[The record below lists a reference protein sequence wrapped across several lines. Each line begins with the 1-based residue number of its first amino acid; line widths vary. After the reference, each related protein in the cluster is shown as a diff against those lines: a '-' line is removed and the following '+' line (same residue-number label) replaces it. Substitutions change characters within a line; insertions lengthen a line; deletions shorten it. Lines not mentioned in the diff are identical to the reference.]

1 MRLVECG
8 AVAAAAVRSVWQRCQ
23 IYRGARDIWSRPRVH
38 DAPRDVDEVFDDL
51 FDEKVPNV
59 SQSDW
64 AVAVHPE
71 GVKRGKAAGRC
82 PSLWLRHEQAVFQ
95 AATGALMTTEANP
108 PRCVHLG
115 LHAVHTEK

>member
-1 MRLVECG
+1 MRLGECG

-23 IYRGARDIWSRPRVH
+23 IYRGARDIWSRTSVH

-71 GVKRGKAAGRC
+71 GVKRKAEEVPVSVVKARSHFSGRDRSSHDNGGE
-82 PSLWLRHEQAVFQ
+82 P
-95 AATGALMTTEANP
+95 TEMRASGFA
-108 PRCVHLG
+108 CSAH
-115 LHAVHTEK
+115 

>member
-1 MRLVECG
+1 MVGLELRGGVERGVRGGVRRVRLVECG

-71 GVKRGKAAGRC
+71 GVKRGGCGKVPVIVVN
-82 PSLWLRHEQAVFQ
+82 PSGWAI
-95 AATGALMTTEANP
+95 
-108 PRCVHLG
+108 
-115 LHAVHTEK
+115 

>member
-1 MRLVECG
+1 MRGGTGTQISLDS
-8 AVAAAAVRSVWQRCQ
+8 AAARTS
-23 IYRGARDIWSRPRVH
+23 VH

-71 GVKRGKAAGRC
+71 GIKR
-82 PSLWLRHEQAVFQ
+82 
-95 AATGALMTTEANP
+95 
-108 PRCVHLG
+108 
-115 LHAVHTEK
+115 